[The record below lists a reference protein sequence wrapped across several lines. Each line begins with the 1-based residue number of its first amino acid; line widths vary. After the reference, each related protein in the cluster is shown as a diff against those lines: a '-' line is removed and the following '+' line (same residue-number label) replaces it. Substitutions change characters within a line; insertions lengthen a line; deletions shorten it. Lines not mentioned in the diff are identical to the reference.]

1 MKNQSSRTVFS
12 LAAMFSGAVFAQGH
26 FPLCQGSD
34 MSQWHNCIGEDSVAG
49 EHVYKGEF
57 RQGKYHGQGT
67 ASYAS
72 GDKYVGEWKDGMF
85 HGQGTYTFVTG
96 EKYVGEFKD
105 DNYNGRGTFTHKDG
119 EKYVGEFKNG
129 KYAGRGI
136 LTMADGKQQEGLFE
150 DAIGKDSYEAYDRVY
165 TSDIDAYVGRETA
178 FVTWTTT
185 YTVQP
190 VFSTYTA
197 VISGSMRYVP
207 EQDGVGPMVIQRSYL
222 PDIAT
227 FNGDTEDFFEQDYQL
242 DVVLPATDG
251 SKHGYANWRDLKS
264 AGLEDEDTGVQNLLI
279 DGLETYYQNLDT
291 VCAAGGF

>member
-1 MKNQSSRTVFS
+1 MRPTLLLTTGVLLLSGCKPHSDAPEDLDALYHYLWLNYDSGTDEDL
-12 LAAMFSGAVFAQGH
+12 LAAAANLDPLITEAGNGLLTGITEEEQATVDVRSGQDPAEATGWF
-26 FPLCQGSD
+26 
-34 MSQWHNCIGEDSVAG
+34 VAG
-49 EHVYKGEF
+49 PLACAFDDTE
-57 RQGKYHGQGT
+57 RLL
-67 ASYAS
+67 YAL
-72 GDKYVGEWKDGMF
+72 D
-85 HGQGTYTFVTG
+85 
-96 EKYVGEFKD
+96 
-105 DNYNGRGTFTHKDG
+105 
-119 EKYVGEFKNG
+119 
-129 KYAGRGI
+129 
-136 LTMADGKQQEGLFE
+136 QEGLFE
-150 DAIGKDSYEAYDRVY
+150 DALGKDSYEAYDRVY
-165 TSDIDAYVGRETA
+165 TSDIDAYVARETA

-227 FNGDTEDFFEQDYQL
+227 FEGDTEDFFEQDYQL

-251 SKHGYANWRDLKS
+251 AKHGYANWRDLKS

-279 DGLETYYQNLDT
+279 DGLETYYKNLDT